1 MAKKKIDQY
10 VFKPGISYLG
20 NKNPNAWA
28 LYDAN
33 INFMRAEAMAFIA
46 NKTTLGQGDWSGYT
60 YNYEKC
66 VRDVNYVIEA
76 VAHDLRYGGNEETEY
91 VANHYW
97 DGETPQVDGT
107 RTPEIETHT
116 FLRNLVS
123 NYIFT
128 NQVQPNPQQNAIPQV
143 LDQSK
148 LVEDATFT
156 PTNATYTPTTGVLT
170 LTIGSHN
177 LKARDTIAI
186 IPNGITFRCGLD
198 NFSTLHPYPRAS
210 GVPNATGNDPVYN
223 KIIPIISS
231 TATTITVNVGISSD
245 TSAHTFAS
253 ALDDSVTTGPT
264 TIAKGLFNIII
275 DVITSGL
282 SQLPAVIESG
292 YGRIKVAERV
302 REEDLLLITNV
313 SRGEQIFNFSDP
325 ERIAVSEYKKVD
337 TSARRFVQ
345 DSLNTT
351 YDVDFPAFL
360 QTGDYVTT
368 IKLYYDTSSHSA
380 TDHLQIFKE
389 EKEVRTRPYDFGTD
403 AIERNRVGAP
413 LSMLDADFEYGLQP
427 TKWQAIGTLRG
438 YPSIYEIPGTDTE
451 VVSVVTDASAGTS
464 GVGQSLITVT
474 TQGNHGF
481 KEGDPITIKALENS
495 ISGAARAEGSFVI
508 VTIPADN
515 QFSYY
520 AKARVGTQSGQTL
533 STGYTQLRKGG
544 FYTGANISQSPTFT
558 VASNG
563 SSGSFTLPLAAYS
576 GDTRLPFIGTVPE
589 LGAPLT
595 YNPSGTLDVI
605 PIGSQV
611 TGVVGNGTNPI
622 LIANVAGDFPLGS
635 GSFSVDDATGIQQGM
650 ACDIGDGAT
659 LFVSSVVGT
668 TINVHAN
675 TGQPLSGDNVTY
687 NAVEGDN
694 VQPVGNGA
702 TFDVT
707 NNNGVYGVVLN
718 QAGTGYQAG
727 DYIFIG
733 GNQVGG
739 ASPTNNILIKVVEAN
754 TPGEIITFTSTGTAF
769 DGQATYNNF
778 GGITQGG
785 TGSGAL
791 FDVVKA
797 NNSYTVSNNS
807 PDTSTGYAV
816 GDRIRIPGNL
826 LGGDSNNDCT
836 VVVQGIGVGGEI
848 TSLSASGTATN
859 ANVTYGGL
867 TITTSSTGTFAS
879 FDVGK
884 VGTTYSTVLNSGGGG
899 YSPSDVLTISG
910 DQLGGASPANDL
922 TITVLTVDQNGSV
935 LTFSESGTGLNTQ
948 AYEDLGYAQGVQNI
962 VGNGALF
969 DITTSNGNYSVTV
982 ANSGADSGS
991 NYGTSDTLLIDGTQ
1005 LGGASPANDLTIT
1018 VTGVDAGGGITGVS
1032 ASGTAFTGFGTT
1044 TDVNGSN
1051 SSPIGNGASFT
1062 IVRNGGVYNVS
1073 INTGG
1078 NNYRDGER
1086 ILISGNKV
1094 GGQNN
1099 TNDILITVLSVNAPG
1114 GDLASVSSE
1123 GLASLGDSVTFYSTV
1138 TMSEPTVQAIPQ
1150 GATVDYEAL
1159 ATITVNFP
1167 SAHGMVPGA
1176 TFIVT
1181 IQSTGTNH
1189 ELCSGAFIATQ
1200 ISSLDSISYQARAVG
1215 TIDTSVQLQGTVYPR
1230 PDSFFIHRPFDG
1242 GVQLGTGGPQHGAQA
1257 IRQSKK
1263 YIRYQSGKGIMYTT
1277 GALFAPSY
1285 DILNV
1290 TANGTGYDS
1299 VITVTTDDVDHG
1311 LQVGGNVR
1319 ILGIDTGGY
1328 NGDYRVD
1335 TIINERTFTVRSKYY
1350 LGNQAPTL
1358 SDNPLVSTLSWHG
1371 ATVRAG
1377 AYDDQNGIFM
1387 EYNGK
1392 EFAVVQRSATF
1403 QISGVVSIAVD
1414 TNAVAGTGTRFQDQ
1428 LSVGDRIVI
1437 RGMTHVVTRIQSQT
1451 SMDLSPDFR
1460 GVSNVNSGKVAKVVD
1475 KRVVQSNFNLDRL
1488 DGTGPSGYDI
1498 DISKMQMIGIQYSW
1512 YGAGFIDY
1520 MLRGSDGNFVFFHRM
1535 RNSNVNTEAFMRTG
1549 NMPVRYE
1556 IINESAVGKLKSN
1569 VSILQ
1574 TSVELENASD
1584 FPDDGGTLYIDNEL
1598 ITFTGKSSTNPN
1610 LLTGCTRAANLINFN
1625 AGATRTY
1632 SAGAAAQH
1640 TAKTGVVL
1648 ISNTITPIIS
1658 HWGSAFITDGGFDS
1672 DRGYLFSYAATGV
1685 DISTTKATSFMIR
1698 LAPSVSN
1705 AIIGDLGER
1714 ELLNRAQLL
1723 LEGLEITSD
1732 TSTGGIVVQGV
1743 LNPQNYPV
1751 NPADV
1756 GWTGLS
1762 GLAQGGQPS
1771 FAQVAPGGSVNWN
1784 GGASTTT
1791 GTATTL
1797 GSTNVNITVPNNNA
1811 FGVPGGRNYFYVTR
1825 TSWESSN
1832 LYTSGSVLS
1841 VKTDV
1846 VINDAKFP
1854 TGTTISQVAGPYN
1867 YAGQDYYFIRASNN
1881 STQTLN
1887 ANASVQLTFA
1897 GDLNQTNY
1905 LYFTKASWEAL
1916 GAIAGTETDVAAGQ
1930 FPAGTAV
1937 SQVLGP
1943 FFVGATTEYYLVRFS
1958 QTSLLNI
1965 TAGGTITFTF
1975 GNPPYAQPGETI
1987 FSFIAN
1993 PGERSTLDLSSIKE
2007 LTNTTLGGRGTFP
2020 NGPDVLAINVYK
2032 TSGTS
2037 VKGNIILRW
2046 SEAQA

>member
-20 NKNPNAWA
+20 NKHPNGWA
-28 LYDAN
+28 LYNAN
-33 INFMRAEAMAFIA
+33 KAFMLAEAKAFLA
-46 NKTTLGQGDWSGYT
+46 AKVTLGQGDWAGYT
-60 YNYEKC
+60 YDSPKC
-66 VRDVNYVIEA
+66 TRDINYVLDAIE
-76 VAHDLRYGGNEETEY
+76 HDLRYGGNEETEY

-97 DGETPQVDGT
+97 DGNTPQVDGS

-116 FLRNLVS
+116 FLRDLVTQ
-123 NYIFT
+123 NILT
-128 NQVQPNPQQNAIPQV
+128 NQVQADPQQNAVPQV
-143 LDQSK
+143 IDNTKTAELD
-148 LVEDATFT
+148 A
-156 PTNATYTPTTGVLT
+156 
-170 LTIGSHN
+170 LTICE
-177 LKARDTIAI
+177 D
-186 IPNGITFRCGLD
+186 
-198 NFSTLHPYPRAS
+198 
-210 GVPNATGNDPVYN
+210 
-223 KIIPIISS
+223 
-231 TATTITVNVGISSD
+231 
-245 TSAHTFAS
+245 
-253 ALDDSVTTGPT
+253 
-264 TIAKGLFNIII
+264 LFNVIIE
-275 DVITSGL
+275 VIRTGL
-282 SQLPAVIESG
+282 SELPAIEEAG

-325 ERIAVSEYKKVD
+325 ERVALCEFKKVD
-337 TSARRFVQ
+337 TSQRRFVQ

-351 YDVDFPAFL
+351 YDADFPSFL

-368 IKLYYDTSSHSA
+368 IKLYHDTSNHLA
-380 TDHLQIFKE
+380 TDKIQIFKE
-389 EKEVRTRPYDFGTD
+389 DKEVRTRPYDFGTD
-403 AIERNRVGAP
+403 AIERHRVGAP

-451 VVSVVTDASAGTS
+451 VVSVVTDASAGT
-464 GVGQSLITVT
+464 GGIGQSLITVT

-481 KEGDPITIKALENS
+481 SEGDPITIKALENS

-508 VTIPADN
+508 VSIPQDN
-515 QFSYY
+515 KFSYY
-520 AKARVGTQSGQTL
+520 AKARVGTQAGQTL

-544 FYTGANISQSPTFT
+544 FYTGSNISQSPNFT
-558 VASNG
+558 VSSNG
-563 SSGSFTLPLAAYS
+563 SSGSFTLPLPAYS

-589 LGAPLT
+589 LGAPLV
-595 YNPSGTLDVI
+595 YNPTGLLDVI
-605 PIGSQV
+605 PVGSQV
-611 TGVVGNGTNPI
+611 TGVVGSGANPI
-622 LIANVAGDFPLGS
+622 LTANVAGDFPLGS
-635 GSFSVDDATGIQQGM
+635 GNFTVDDATGIQQGM
-650 ACDIGDGAT
+650 ACDIGDGST

-675 TGQPLSGDNVTY
+675 TGQSLSGDNITY

-694 VQPVGNGA
+694 VQPSGNGA

-707 NNNGVYGVVLN
+707 NSSGVYSVLLN
-718 QAGTGYQAG
+718 GIGTGYQSG
-727 DYIFIG
+727 DYISIS

-739 ASPTNNILIKVVEAN
+739 NSPANDILIKITEAN
-754 TPGEIITFTSTGTAF
+754 TPGEIITFTSSGTAF
-769 DGQATYNNF
+769 DGVAQYNNF
-778 GGITQGG
+778 GGVTQGG
-785 TGSGAL
+785 SGSGAL
-791 FDVVKA
+791 FDVEKE

-807 PDTSTGYAV
+807 PDTSIGYV
-816 GDRIRIPGNL
+816 QGDRIRIPGNL
-826 LGGDSNNDCT
+826 LGGDSTNDCI
-836 VVVQGIGVGGEI
+836 VVVQSVGASGEI
-848 TSLSASGTATN
+848 TSLSASGTATD
-859 ANVTYGGL
+859 ANTSYGGL
-867 TITTSSTGTFAS
+867 IITTSSAGTFAS
-879 FDVGK
+879 FDVQK
-884 VGTTYSTVLNSGGGG
+884 VGTVYTPQLNSGGSG
-899 YSPSDVLTISG
+899 YSPADNLLISG
-910 DQLGGASPANDL
+910 DQLGGVSPANDL
-922 TITVLTVDQNGSV
+922 TITVSTVDQNGSI
-935 LTFSESGTGLNTQ
+935 LTFTASGTGLNSQ

-962 VGNGALF
+962 VGFGALF
-969 DITTSNGNYSVTV
+969 DVSTSAGTYSVTI
-982 ANSGADSGS
+982 ANSGADLGQD
-991 NYGTSDTLLIDGTQ
+991 YGTGDTIVIDGGQ
-1005 LGGASPANDLTIT
+1005 LGGVSPTNDLIIT
-1018 VTGVDAGGGITGVS
+1018 VSGVDANGGITGAN
-1032 ASGTAFTGFGTT
+1032 ASGTAYTGFGTYN
-1044 TDVNGSN
+1044 DVNGSN
-1051 SSPIGNGASFT
+1051 SSPIGNGGSFT
-1062 IVRNGGVYNVS
+1062 VVRAGGGYTVS
-1073 INTGG
+1073 INTPG
-1078 NNYRDGER
+1078 NNYRDGDR
-1086 ILISGNKV
+1086 ILVNGQSV
-1094 GGQNN
+1094 GGSSP
-1099 TNDILITVLSVNAPG
+1099 TNDILITIVSVNAPG
-1114 GDLASVSSE
+1114 GDIASVSHE
-1123 GLASLGDSVTFYSTV
+1123 GTASLGDVVTFYSTV
-1138 TMSEPTVQAIPQ
+1138 TMSEATVQAIPQ

-1167 SAHGMVPGA
+1167 SAHGMVPGT
-1176 TFIVT
+1176 TFITT

-1189 ELCSGAFIATQ
+1189 ELTAGAFIATQ
-1200 ISSLDSISYQARAVG
+1200 ISSLDSISYQARSVG
-1215 TIDTSVQLQGTVYPR
+1215 TIDTTVQLQGTVYPR

-1285 DILNV
+1285 DILTV

-1299 VITVTTDDVDHG
+1299 VITVVTDDVDHG
-1311 LQVGGNVR
+1311 LQVGGVVR
-1319 ILGIDTGGY
+1319 LLGIQTGGY

-1350 LGNQAPTL
+1350 LGNTTPTL
-1358 SDNPLVSTLSWHG
+1358 SDNPQVSTLNWHG

-1387 EYNGK
+1387 EYNGR

-1403 QISGVVSIAVD
+1403 QISGVIDIAVD
-1414 TNAVAGTGTRFQDQ
+1414 SNVVTGTGTRFQDQ

-1451 SMDLSPDFR
+1451 SMDVSPDFR
-1460 GVSNVNSGKVAKVVD
+1460 GVTNVTAGKVAKVVD
-1475 KRVVQSNFNLDRL
+1475 KRVVQKNFNLDHL

-1556 IINESAVGKLKSN
+1556 IINESAVGKLA
-1569 VSILQ
+1569 
-1574 TSVELENASD
+1574 TSVGISDTTLTLENADD
-1584 FPDDGGTLYIDNEL
+1584 FPIDGGTVYINNEL
-1598 ITFTGKSSTNPN
+1598 ITYTGKDNNNSNI
-1610 LLTGCTRAANLINFN
+1610 LTGCTRSASLINFN
-1625 AGATRTY
+1625 AGSTRTY
-1632 SAGAAAQH
+1632 TAGAAAVHQ
-1640 TAKTGVVL
+1640 AKTGVVL
-1648 ISNTITPIIS
+1648 ISNTTTPIIS

-1732 TSTGGIVVQGV
+1732 TSTGGLVVQGV

-1771 FAQVAPGGSVNWN
+1771 FAQIAPGGSVNWN

-1797 GSTNVNITVPNNNA
+1797 ASTNVNITVPNNNA
-1811 FGVPGGRNYFYVTR
+1811 FRVFAGRNYGYVTKD
-1825 TSWESSN
+1825 SWENSN
-1832 LYTSGSVLS
+1832 AYVSGNVLS

-1846 VINDAKFP
+1846 VVNSSQFP
-1854 TGTTISQVAGPYN
+1854 AGTTITGVGGPYN
-1867 YAGQDYYFIRASNN
+1867 YAGVDYYFLRFSANI
-1881 STQTLN
+1881 TQNLN
-1887 ANASVQLTFA
+1887 ANANIQLTFA
-1897 GDLNQTNY
+1897 GDLNQSNY

-1916 GAIAGTETDVAAGQ
+1916 GAIAGTETDVGANQ

-1943 FFVGATTEYYLVRFS
+1943 FTIGASTEYYLVRFS
-1958 QTSLLNI
+1958 QTSLTNI
-1965 TAGGTITFTF
+1965 TASGTVTFTF

-2020 NGPDVLAINVYK
+2020 NGPDVLAINIFK
-2032 TSGTS
+2032 TSGSSTKAN
-2037 VKGNIILRW
+2037 VILRW